1 MKNTN
6 SKLLAI
12 SLAALSLGGLSTPS
26 TNANEN
32 NQNANVRSSEKQ
44 NTKPQTSAQA
54 PTNIQARQII
64 PAYGLEGFKSHKDY
78 NGGQLSRY
86 KQQQKFK
93 KYCKSKK

>member
-1 MKNTN
+1 MKKTN
-6 SKLLAI
+6 SKLLAL

-26 TNANEN
+26 TNASEK
-32 NQNANVRSSEKQ
+32 QAANVRSSETQ